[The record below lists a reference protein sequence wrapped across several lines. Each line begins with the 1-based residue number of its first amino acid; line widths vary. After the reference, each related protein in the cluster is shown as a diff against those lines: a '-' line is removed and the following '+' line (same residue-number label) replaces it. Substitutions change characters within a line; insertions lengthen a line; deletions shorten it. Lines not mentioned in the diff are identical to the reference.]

1 MAISCMADSAPLR
14 GTLTARVT
22 TRTVIFVRPFL
33 LNQADGELPP
43 GIYTVETEEELLES
57 VSFPVYRRVSTV
69 MHCQTASGITRF
81 ATVDPAVLEAA
92 LARDA
97 RVSD

>member
-1 MAISCMADSAPLR
+1 MADSAPLR

-22 TRTVIFVRPFL
+22 TKTVIFVRPFL

-69 MHCQTASGITRF
+69 MHCQAPGGITRF

-97 RVSD
+97 RESD

>member
-1 MAISCMADSAPLR
+1 MAISYMADCAPLR
-14 GTLTARVT
+14 GTVNNRVT
-22 TRTVIFVRPFL
+22 TRTVIFVRSFL
-33 LNQADGELPP
+33 LNEADGELPP

-57 VSFPVYRRVSTV
+57 VFFPAWRRVSTV
-69 MHCQTASGITRF
+69 MHCQAASGITRF
-81 ATVDPAVLEAA
+81 ATVNPAVLEAA